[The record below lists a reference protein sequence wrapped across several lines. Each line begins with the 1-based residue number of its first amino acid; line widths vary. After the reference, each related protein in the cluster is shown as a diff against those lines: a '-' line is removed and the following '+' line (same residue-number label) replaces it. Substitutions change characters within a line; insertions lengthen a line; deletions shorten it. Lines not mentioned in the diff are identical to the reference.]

1 MRQRFGIFAVAACIL
16 GLSSCAAIQENQAR
30 LDQQKQQ
37 KCQQFGLTPGS
48 SAYVQCISQGPDAY
62 AAAQKSTNAAPV
74 VLFAPASSGRNNSCS
89 APKSAGQGSC
99 GGCSVS
105 CGDKQASCTAGE
117 EMPGGS
123 AMCLKNA
130 VCECR

>member
-1 MRQRFGIFAVAACIL
+1 MKPRYRLFAVAACMF
-16 GLSSCAAIQENQAR
+16 GLSSCSAIQEDQAR
-30 LDQQKQQ
+30 YTQQKQQ
-37 KCQQFGLTPGS
+37 QCQGFGLTPGS
-48 SAYVQCISQGPDAY
+48 SAYVQCVSQGPDAY
-62 AAAQKSTNAAPV
+62 AAAQKSQNAAPV
-74 VLFAPASSGRNNSCS
+74 VLMAPASGGRNNTCT

-99 GGCSVS
+99 AGCSIS